1 MENIICKILGH
12 KPYIRYDIRNN
23 KGPWCWSCTYCER
36 CYTVLATSE
45 KNHVF
50 IDSYPETPCEQVRL
64 CKNCG
69 YELSRQSQH
78 EFDHEH
84 PVFEGCTK
92 HHICAKCGMKSEPQI
107 HHQFSGQKIIE
118 GCTAFMFCKHCGQR
132 SSGTPS
138 HDYGEPHYTGCIV
151 FRVCSRCGD
160 RKVLEYHHEFELT
173 SQHSNENTVA
183 HYTTSSKTYTC
194 KKCGEKKV
202 ETDEWYTDW

>member
-1 MENIICKILGH
+1 MENIICKIMGH
-12 KPYIRYDIRNN
+12 KPYTRYDIRQN

-45 KNHVF
+45 KNHEF
-50 IDSYPETPCEQVRL
+50 IDVYPEIPCVWVTR

-69 YELSRQSQH
+69 YELGEHSQH
-78 EFDHEH
+78 EFDLEH
-84 PVFEGCTK
+84 PVIEGCTK
-92 HHICAKCGMKSEPQI
+92 HHICTKCGAKSELQI

-118 GCTAFMFCKHCGQR
+118 GCTAFMFCTRCGQR
-132 SSGTPS
+132 NSGTS
-138 HDYGEPHYTGCIV
+138 AHDFRKTQDSGCVV
-151 FRVCSRCGD
+151 FKVCSRCGD
-160 RKVLEYHHEFELT
+160 QKVLEVHHEFDLT
-173 SQHSNENTVA
+173 SQQSNENTIA